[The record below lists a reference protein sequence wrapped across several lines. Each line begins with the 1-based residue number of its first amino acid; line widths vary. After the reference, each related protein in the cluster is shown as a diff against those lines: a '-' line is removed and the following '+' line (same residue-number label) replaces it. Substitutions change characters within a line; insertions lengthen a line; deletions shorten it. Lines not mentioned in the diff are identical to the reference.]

1 MAAKS
6 EEYQR
11 FESLLARVV
20 QTPRE
25 VVKQREEEEAN
36 VQEWRVSNGLPKTR
50 KRISGDVA
58 DDQR

>member
-1 MAAKS
+1 MSAKS

-25 VVKQREEEEAN
+25 VVKQREQEEAD
-36 VQEWRVSNGLPKTR
+36 VQEWRVSHGMPKTR
-50 KRISGDVA
+50 KRITGGENE
-58 DDQR
+58 